1 MFVRRLLRGEFFMRT
16 IMDNLKERAK
26 ANPKRIIFPEAYEE
40 KILRAVEI
48 ILREGIAIPYLIGDR
63 ARIEQKAAELGLN
76 IAGFEV
82 RDPRFDANFAK
93 YADEYYQI
101 RKKKGMTLEN
111 AKNFMLQPHFFGAM
125 MMRMAHADGM
135 VSGLNSETKPFI
147 PAFQIVGT
155 HEAFEKVSGL
165 FMMVWP
171 EDGRLLFFADCST
184 IIDPDAKDLAQTAIN
199 TAETAKKFGVE
210 PRVAMLSFSTYGSA
224 RHAVTDKVIEATK
237 IAQYK
242 RPDLIIDGEL
252 QVDAALVPEVAK
264 KKCPDSPIQG
274 NANVLIFPNLEAGNI
289 AYKLVER
296 LAKAHAVGPIQQ
308 GLNMPVNDLSRGCSV
323 GDIVDVTIITAVEA
337 QK

>member
-1 MFVRRLLRGEFFMRT
+1 MRT
-16 IMDNLKERAK
+16 ILDSLKEKAK
-26 ANPKRIIFPEAYEE
+26 ANPKRIVFPDAYEE
-40 KILRAVEI
+40 KILRAVEV
-48 ILREGIAIPYLIGDR
+48 ILNEKISIPFLIGER
-63 ARIEQKAAELGLN
+63 ARVEQRAKELSLN
-76 IAGFEV
+76 LAGVEI
-82 RDPRFDANFAK
+82 RDPKFDAN
-93 YADEYYQI
+93 YEHYVQEYLKL
-101 RKKKGMTLEN
+101 RKKKGMTLEE
-111 AKNFMLQPHFFGAM
+111 AKKTMLLPHFFGAM
-125 MMRMAHADGM
+125 MIKQGQADGM
-135 VSGLNSETKPFI
+135 VSGINSETKPFI
-147 PAFQIVGT
+147 PSFQIIGT

-184 IIDPDAKDLAQTAIN
+184 IIDPDAKDLAQIAIN

-210 PRVAMLSFSTYGSA
+210 PKIAMLSFSTKGSA
-224 RHAVTDKVIEATK
+224 RHAIVDKVIEATK

-242 RPDLIIDGEL
+242 RPDLIIDGEM
-252 QVDAALVPEVAK
+252 QVDSALVPEVAK

-274 NANVLIFPNLEAGNI
+274 DANVLIFPDLDAGNI

-323 GDIVDVTIITAVEA
+323 QDIVDIAVITVAEA